1 MQNTWADTYPTRT
14 ITIIVPFAAGGPIDT
29 TTRIIAQGLQNKLGQ
44 SVIIENLGGA
54 AGNLASSK
62 VATAKPD
69 GYTLMTGIWGT
80 HVANGAIYKSNFDV
94 QKDFEP
100 IGLISYNPLL
110 IIASRKVPANNLN
123 ELILWL
129 KNNPNIASQGTSG
142 IGSIGHLAGI
152 MFQKETKTEYQFIPY
167 RGLAPAMQDLLA
179 GNIDLIFDSPAT
191 SLQHLKSGKI
201 KAFAVTSNTRL
212 SVAEQIPTTSELGFS
227 NLNLVTWTGLFLP
240 KKVTSEIIN
249 KLNQTL
255 VDTLADSTIQNSL
268 KDVGQIIYTKD
279 QQSAQYLK
287 NLQNTEIEKW
297 WPLIKG
303 ANIKVE

>member
-110 IIASRKVPANNLN
+110 IIASQKVPANNLN

-129 KNNPNIASQGTSG
+129 KNNPNKASQGTSG

>member
-1 MQNTWADTYPTRT
+1 MQNTWADTYPSRT

-29 TTRIIAQGLQNKLGQ
+29 TTRIIAQGLQNRLGQ

-62 VATAKPD
+62 VANAKPD

-110 IIASRKVPANNLN
+110 IISSQKVPASNLN

-129 KNNPNIASQGTSG
+129 KNNPNKASQGTSG

-152 MFQKETKTEYQFIPY
+152 MFQKETKAEYQFIPY

-191 SLQHLKSGKI
+191 SLQHIKSGKI

-212 SVAEQIPTTSELGFS
+212 SVADQIPTTSELGFS
-227 NLNLVTWTGLFLP
+227 NLNLVTWTGLFFP

-249 KLNQTL
+249 KLNQAL
-255 VDTLADSTIQNSL
+255 VDTLADSTIQTSL
-268 KDVGQIIYTKD
+268 KDVGQIIYSKN
-279 QQSAQYLK
+279 QQSPQYLK